1 MIFRRTTAS
10 ELDQVLPLFV
20 TDAACDLTAE
30 LFMTRI
36 TSGEYR
42 PEWTWIGQES
52 PGAKPAAIAF
62 WWATPH
68 AAEPAAL
75 DGIYVDEPAG
85 GAAARTELA
94 VDLLAAAH
102 AAFARTGLARPP
114 AYHIFLPPD
123 WRDRPAAVAALT
135 WREEAARRAGL
146 TATLER
152 LRYEWTPQ
160 AGLPPSPARL
170 RFAAEPDDEVFVDL
184 FRRVLTGTL
193 DATSRE
199 QAGLA
204 GAAAQARKDVAFYRD
219 QMQGDRTWWR
229 VALAPDGQPAGFG
242 LPSRSMAFPVV
253 GYLGVLPEYRGHGY
267 VDEILAEVTRILATE
282 AGATAIHAD
291 TDLGNQPM
299 AAAFERLG
307 YRNFGRRLVLSAP
320 PAPKDTSG

>member
-1 MIFRRTTAS
+1 MIFGRSSAS
-10 ELDQVLPLFV
+10 DLDQVLPLFAA
-20 TDAACDLTAE
+20 DAACDVTAE
-30 LFMTRI
+30 LFMTRV

-42 PEWTWIGQES
+42 PEWTWVGREFA
-52 PGAKPAAIAF
+52 GAKPAAIAF
-62 WWATPH
+62 WWATPR

-75 DGIYVDEPAG
+75 DGIYVDESAG
-85 GAAARTELA
+85 GPAERPGIAA
-94 VDLLAAAH
+94 DLLVAAH
-102 AAFARTGLARPP
+102 AAFARAGLVRPP

-123 WRDRPAAVAALT
+123 WRDRPAAVAALS
-135 WREEAARRAGL
+135 WRKEAARRAGL

-160 AGLPPSPARL
+160 AGLPSPLARL
-170 RFAAEPDDEVFVDL
+170 RLVAEPDDEVFVDL

-219 QMQGDRTWWR
+219 QMQGDRAWWR
-229 VALAPDGQPAGFG
+229 VALAPDGQLAGFG
-242 LPSRSMAFPVV
+242 IPSRNTEFPVV
-253 GYLGVLPEYRGHGY
+253 GYLGVLPDHRGHGY

-320 PAPKDTSG
+320 LPPKDTSG